1 MSKTKKKTIDHV
13 LRSTWQSVAKMYNEE
28 AAKYN
33 GTMAVGF
40 ALLSIDPIKGTPS
53 TSLGPKMG
61 MEATSLSR
69 TLKTME
75 IKNLITRKPHPID
88 RRSVLI
94 HLTELGKKHRAS
106 SKAAVMKFNDKV
118 LEVIGSESLENFHNV
133 IENINEII
141 ETKKV
146 F

>member
-1 MSKTKKKTIDHV
+1 
-13 LRSTWQSVAKMYNEE
+13 
-28 AAKYN
+28 
-33 GTMAVGF
+33 
-40 ALLSIDPIKGTPS
+40 
-53 TSLGPKMG
+53 
-61 MEATSLSR
+61 
-69 TLKTME
+69 ME

-141 ETKKV
+141 ETRKV